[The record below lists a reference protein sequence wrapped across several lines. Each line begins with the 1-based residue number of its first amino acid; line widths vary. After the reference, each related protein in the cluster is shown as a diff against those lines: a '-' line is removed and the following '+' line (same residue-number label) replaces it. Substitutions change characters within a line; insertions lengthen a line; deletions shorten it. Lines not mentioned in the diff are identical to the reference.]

1 MLLLSGI
8 AYSVDTATNKGMT
21 MYKTYLVTTTFG
33 HYRIYAV
40 SADEARAEAELTRL
54 FRETILSVV
63 EI

>member
-40 SADEARAEAELTRL
+40 SADEAELTRL